1 MIESS
6 QDWSSSFRPDFAH
19 TQYLDILPEQARIG
33 HTKQPYDETAASLM
47 LQQAHI
53 SQSPTTTPD
62 PVSLALDTPNMMAFQ
77 DHTGQIWTAAPMVP
91 QLHPTID
98 QMADLQL
105 VGTNTTSS
113 SPIMPPDGYESGR
126 LSFDS
131 TAETADWQDKARTEV
146 STTSTRPGHVLTRDS
161 GERFRT
167 AQHSVLTE
175 SVRRRL

>member
-1 MIESS
+1 MIETS
-6 QDWSSSFRPDFAH
+6 QDWDSSFRPDFAH
-19 TQYLDILPEQARIG
+19 PQYLDILAERTG
-33 HTKQPYDETAASLM
+33 GSHGKQSLDEAAASLM

-53 SQSPTTTPD
+53 SHSPASTPN

-91 QLHPTID
+91 HLHPTID
-98 QMADLQL
+98 QMAELQL

-113 SPIMPPDGYESGR
+113 SPIMPGDGYESGR

-146 STTSTRPGHVLTRDS
+146 STKL
-161 GERFRT
+161 
-167 AQHSVLTE
+167 
-175 SVRRRL
+175 